1 MARRYLS
8 LDVGLR
14 HLAFADATVL
24 TAGEDE
30 EGGGGSG
37 SGSSEPRTTTTTIH
51 RWDVLD
57 VTGGAKFDIEA
68 LTGALLETLDRELND
83 PSVTYDEVL
92 IENQPATK
100 NPLMKSV
107 QMVLYTFFSCMRLY
121 VGNVGAVK
129 LVSATR
135 KLRMK
140 HAPPEEEE
148 TPPAVAAAA
157 AAAAAKP
164 QTPGAAYR
172 DRKKESVRLCA
183 HYLEHVICDEDR
195 LRQLRTAKKKDDLS
209 DSLMQL
215 MSYVEQ
221 GKGRRHKSNSKS
233 KSSGSGPPAL

>member
-1 MARRYLS
+1 MSNKRYLS

-14 HLAFADATVL
+14 HLAFADAT
-24 TAGEDE
+24 ASSDPSSDASD
-30 EGGGGSG
+30 GG
-37 SGSSEPRTTTTTIH
+37 RDARITIH

-57 VTGGAKFDIEA
+57 VTGGCKMDIET

-135 KLRMK
+135 KLRMR
-140 HAPPEEEE
+140 HAPPQVVTVEA
-148 TPPAVAAAA
+148 PAVENDA
-157 AAAAAKP
+157 P
-164 QTPGAAYR
+164 PPRTSGSAYR

-183 HYLEHVICDEDR
+183 HYLDQVACVRDAER
-195 LRQLRTAKKKDDLS
+195 LLQLRTAKKKDDLS
-209 DSLMQL
+209 DSLLQL
-215 MSYVEQ
+215 ISYVEQ
-221 GKGRRHKSNSKS
+221 TGSRRHKK
-233 KSSGSGPPAL
+233 